1 VPEVWEIGW
10 STRLLIEESWMRLR
24 IGFATLLALVLA
36 APIALVGQSESPERP
51 PVERPAPDTPPGD
64 SSAHAPD
71 ANAPLIE
78 RARYAAF
85 QFSEKLPNFICQEY
99 MARFVQRGQDS
110 RPLDIVTAEVV
121 YNNGEESYRN
131 LKVGGRPTDKGMMET
146 GGSRSTGEFASMLLD
161 LFASNTDAQFQAGGR
176 TVISG
181 SVAQVYD
188 FQVRKE
194 NSHWQVESETQKIH
208 PAYKGSVWVDPQT
221 ARVLRIEM
229 QATEIPPDFT
239 MDRVE
244 TAVDYA
250 YTSIAGNSSLL
261 PVHAETLG
269 CQRGSP
275 DCAHNIIDFRNYH
288 QFKATVK
295 IK

>member
-1 VPEVWEIGW
+1 MTI
-10 STRLLIEESWMRLR
+10 R
-24 IGFATLLALVLA
+24 IGFATLLALVLVAPISLVAQSETPAQPPASRTEPETPPDDSAADAPLPA
-36 APIALVGQSESPERP
+36 APPS
-51 PVERPAPDTPPGD
+51 T
-64 SSAHAPD
+64 
-71 ANAPLIE
+71 APLIE

-85 QFSEKLPNFICQEY
+85 QFSQKLPNFICQEY

-110 RPLDIVTAEVV
+110 RPLDIVQAEVV
-121 YNNGEESYRN
+121 YHDGQESYRN
-131 LKVGGRPTDKGMMET
+131 VRVGGRPTDKGMMET
-146 GGSRSTGEFASMLLD
+146 SGSRSTGEFASMLLD

-188 FQVRKE
+188 FTVRKE
-194 NSHWQVESETQKIH
+194 NSHWQLEWETQKIR
-208 PAYKGSVWVDPQT
+208 PSYKGSVWIDPET

-229 QATEIPPDFT
+229 QATEIPPDFA
-239 MDRVE
+239 MDKVE

-275 DCAHNIIDFRNYH
+275 DCSHNVIDFRNYH

-295 IK
+295 IQ